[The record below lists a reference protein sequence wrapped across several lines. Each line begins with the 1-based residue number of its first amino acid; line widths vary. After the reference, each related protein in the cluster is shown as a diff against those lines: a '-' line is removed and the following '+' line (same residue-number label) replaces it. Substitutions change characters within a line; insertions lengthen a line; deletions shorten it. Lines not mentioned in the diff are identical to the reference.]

1 MRTLISL
8 LLTIAAIAPI
18 HASEPFNGLLI
29 DIDGKPIKGAKV
41 YVHNPKHYAKTDKEG
56 KFGLTDVKSTD
67 TLHVMVKKMTYSVPV
82 NGSKGMRITIGELSA
97 AGTEDQELIKMGAG
111 YVKKREYLG
120 PRSGVTHEQLVA
132 TGQSDLIQAMR
143 GLVPG
148 VQVVDNDYGTNDKG
162 YTDPDSG
169 PNLSIR
175 NSTSANAKTNPLWI
189 VDGAESTI
197 PPSLTVMEVEKVEI
211 LKDGAGY
218 GTRGA
223 NGVIIV
229 TLKSK

>member
-1 MRTLISL
+1 MKAFLTLFF
-8 LLTIAAIAPI
+8 TFVAIAAMY
-18 HASEPFNGLLI
+18 ASEPFNGLLV
-29 DIDGKPIKGAKV
+29 DFNGKPIKGARV
-41 YVHNPKHYAKTDKEG
+41 YVHNPKHYAKSDKEG

-67 TLHVMVKKMTYSVPV
+67 TLHVKTHKMTYAIPV

-97 AGTEDQELIKMGAG
+97 TGAEDQELIRMGTG

-132 TGQSDLIQAMR
+132 TGQTDLIQAMR
-143 GLVPG
+143 GLVAG
-148 VQVVDNDYGTNDKG
+148 VRVVNNDYGENN
-162 YTDPDSG
+162 SLNG

-175 NSTSANAKTNPLWI
+175 NSMSFNAPTNPLWVI
-189 VDGAESTI
+189 DGTESQI
-197 PPSLTVMEVEKVEI
+197 PPSLSVMEVESVEI

-229 TLKSK
+229 TLKK